1 MATYKKTLGLTSV
14 VMMGIL
20 SGCGSSSPAP
30 EEAKPI
36 APVAEDINAKPAYL
50 GTIQK
55 SVYDGVSNDLLTAG
69 LGKTGLAG
77 AAPTYA
83 DATKPTVAE
92 LRRATIY
99 SNYRALVD
107 MTANGGYGSLYGPNV
122 DNSGNATLGEGLI
135 AGEEHIA
142 YADDGSG
149 KQNVTLMVQ
158 IPAGFDKNN
167 ACIVTATSSGS
178 RGVYGAIGTAGDWGL
193 KQKCAVAYSDKG
205 SGIGFHNL
213 QANTVNTINGLRA
226 SADSAGK
233 DANFTA
239 NLTAAER
246 AAFNAA
252 TPNRYA
258 IKQAHSEQNSEKDWG
273 KTTLQA
279 IEFAFYVLNEKFGDA
294 AVDGQRRLNTLK
306 PSNTLVIAS
315 SASNGAGS
323 AILAAEQDT
332 KGLIDG
338 VAVSEPV
345 TEVALN
351 PALSIRRGTT
361 AVSGA
366 GKHLFDTM
374 TIANLY
380 HPCASQAA
388 ALSASPV
395 LVPINPTIAA
405 NRCAALKAKNLLTS
419 TTLPEQANE
428 SLQKLRENGFEPE
441 SDVFLGSHYGTH
453 SLLASFYA
461 NMYGKFSVKD
471 NLCGFSFGAT
481 APGPGAALTAAQEA
495 VLFASANGTPSGG
508 INVINNNS
516 VGGPAVDAA
525 SVSPSTNQQD
535 YNIDGAIC
543 LRNLATGTDIT
554 TGAPLTGQALANSQR
569 VRAGMAETLRS
580 ANLRAKPAIIV
591 HGRSDALI
599 PVNHNSRAYF
609 AANKLAEGAAS
620 KLSYIEISNAQ
631 HFDAFLGVPG
641 YDTRVIPIHVY
652 HLRAMNA
659 MYAHL
664 KNGAALPPSQLV
676 RTTPRG
682 GVPGA
687 APALTAANLPA
698 IQATPN
704 TADLISFANN
714 TVTIPD

>member
-1 MATYKKTLGLTSV
+1 
-14 VMMGIL
+14 
-20 SGCGSSSPAP
+20 
-30 EEAKPI
+30 
-36 APVAEDINAKPAYL
+36 
-50 GTIQK
+50 
-55 SVYDGVSNDLLTAG
+55 
-69 LGKTGLAG
+69 
-77 AAPTYA
+77 
-83 DATKPTVAE
+83 

-142 YADDGSG
+142 YADDGTG

-213 QANTVNTINGLRA
+213 QANTVNTINGLRV
-226 SADSAGK
+226 SADTAGK
-233 DANFTA
+233 DSNFTA

-279 IEFAFYVLNEKFGDA
+279 VEFAFYVLNEKFGDA
-294 AVDGQRRLNTLK
+294 AVDGQRRLITLK

-315 SASNGAGS
+315 SASNGGGA

-361 AVSGA
+361 AISGT

-388 ALSASPV
+388 ALAGSPV
-395 LVPINPTIAA
+395 LVPINATLAA
-405 NRCAALKAKNLLTS
+405 NRCTALKAKNLLTS
-419 TTLPEQANE
+419 ATLAEQANE

-471 NLCGFSFGAT
+471 NVCGFSFGPT
-481 APGPGAALTAAQEA
+481 APGPGATLTAAQEA
-495 VLFASANGTPSGG
+495 ALFASANGTPSGG

-580 ANLRAKPAIIV
+580 GNLRAKPAIIV

-620 KLSYIEISNAQ
+620 KLSYIEITNAQ
-631 HFDAFLGVPG
+631 HFDAFLGLPG

-682 GVPGA
+682 GTPGA

-698 IQATPN
+698 IQASPT
-704 TADLISFANN
+704 TANLITFANN